1 MTDHNSKSLIRFVR
15 SSAMVWLCAVLLL
28 AGFGGLILIDQ
39 VDDTHGLITDVGRV
53 SSSSSEPFRNRLAY
67 LDANDI
73 YRPAE
78 PASGTMQGAI
88 WLPRDGDYTFL
99 LRTDGRALVTL
110 DGETLIDVSEKGAV
124 RTISV
129 TFEHERGTVPVEI
142 SYQYDP
148 EQSARALFDLW
159 WKTPGGVA
167 RRVPA
172 WALTPSMPG
181 GDLIAGSMRM
191 RAALIAAWSVLILGL
206 IGLAA
211 ALIVRLVKGDID
223 WRLVLGLLILLLAAY
238 GLRAGYIT
246 QRAAVDPLFYMLPQG
261 SDHLAF
267 ESHSRGLMRGTWP
280 TGGYYKMPGM
290 SYVLYGLHLLMGP
303 GMMAVRLATTLMGA
317 LLALM
322 AYDTARLIFDER
334 AGWVA
339 GVLTAIFP
347 SYVFYSGVLLSA
359 CAAIFFAGVLIW
371 QMAILTKRASWGA
384 VITAGVSLGL
394 VMMLRQNMMVILPL
408 AVVWLF
414 LFLPDSRRKAA
425 LMSAVLV
432 VVTVLVF
439 LPIPLH
445 NASVGADYLSTPL
458 GAQAFYQGNNRDS
471 AGFYNPSQAW
481 QTAMLLGGDYYRA
494 FFDDLR
500 AEPGRWI
507 GLMLHKL
514 GMFWQ
519 PQEGL
524 TNLSY
529 ATSGTEASW
538 VLRTLAPFNWAI
550 MGALGLSGLVL
561 TVVDKRR
568 DSWYLG
574 LFVLLMMGTITV
586 YTPESRIRVPT
597 APGIVPLAAFA
608 LVALFDA
615 LRPKI
620 DRARLVT
627 LLKVAG
633 GVGVVMVLL
642 GAANRT
648 LPRPRLLREEAL
660 PAEVIPL
667 NVDFG
672 EQIRLVGYEIERGA
686 EGVDP
691 GEPFLITFYWQR
703 LKPIDMDY
711 SVFLLLLDRDG
722 EEWGRRDIPIGLV
735 SYQYYQT
742 SDWRNDRIFKEEY
755 MIEVDR
761 NAPVPLATDLLVGV
775 YDKETLTRLPINGGE
790 SDSLL
795 IVRVRIAER
804 AAVMEGEAT
813 IPLDYNFGG
822 WATLAGATLEQD
834 GGALDLTVYWDVA
847 GTPPADYLTFLHVL
861 DESGTLVAQGDGFPM
876 EGVFPTG
883 VWRAGDRLV
892 DTYHLELPPDLPA
905 GEYSLNLGLHDTVVR
920 VPVTDKTGAPV
931 PDNSAT
937 IVTVTVD

>member
-1 MTDHNSKSLIRFVR
+1 ML
-15 SSAMVWLCAVLLL
+15 WLCAALLL
-28 AGFGGLILIDQ
+28 TGFGGLILIDQ
-39 VDDTHGLITDVGRV
+39 VDDAHGLLTDVGRV

-78 PASGTMQGAI
+78 PAAASMQGAI

-99 LRTDGRALVTL
+99 LRTDGAAAVTL
-110 DGETLIDVSEKGAV
+110 DGETLIEVSEKEAV
-124 RTISV
+124 RTVSA
-129 TFEHERGTVPVEI
+129 TFEHERGAVPVEI
-142 SYQYDP
+142 TYQYDP

-159 WKTPGGVA
+159 WKTPGGAA

-181 GDLIAGSMRM
+181 GSLITASMRM
-191 RAALIAAWSVLILGL
+191 RAALIAAWSLLILGL
-206 IGLAA
+206 IGLGA
-211 ALIVRLVKGDID
+211 ALAVRLAKDDID
-223 WRLVLGLLILLLAAY
+223 WRVALGLLILFVVAF
-238 GLRAGYIT
+238 GLRVGYIT

-267 ESHSRGLMRGTWP
+267 EAQSRGLMRGIWP

-290 SYVLYGLHLLMGP
+290 SYVLYGLHLLVGP

-322 AYDTARLIFDER
+322 AYDTARLVFDER

-339 GVLTAIFP
+339 GALTAIFP
-347 SYVFYSGVLLSA
+347 AYVFYSGVLLSA

-394 VMMLRQNMMVILPL
+394 VMMLRQNMMVALPL
-408 AVVWLF
+408 AVAWLF

-425 LMSAVLV
+425 LMSAALV
-432 VVTVLVF
+432 TVTVLVF

-481 QTAMLLGGDYYRA
+481 QTAMLLGEDYYRA

-500 AEPGRWI
+500 AEPGHWI
-507 GLMLHKL
+507 GLMLHKV

-550 MGALGLSGLVL
+550 MGALGLGGLAL
-561 TVVDKRR
+561 TVIDRR
-568 DSWYLG
+568 RGSWYLG
-574 LFVLLMMGTITV
+574 LFVLLMMGAITV

-633 GVGVVMVLL
+633 GVGVVMALL
-642 GAANRT
+642 AAANRT

-660 PAEVIPL
+660 PAELIPL
-667 NVDFG
+667 DVVFD

-686 EGVDP
+686 DGVDP

-703 LKPIDMDY
+703 LQPIDVDY

-742 SDWRNDRIFKEEY
+742 SEWRNDRIFKEEY
-755 MIEVDR
+755 MIEIDR
-761 NAPVPLATDLLVGV
+761 DAPVPLAADLWVGV
-775 YDKETLTRLPINGGE
+775 YDKETLTRLPISGGE
-790 SDSLL
+790 ADTLS
-795 IVRVRIAER
+795 IARVRIGEGSAG
-804 AAVMEGEAT
+804 MEGEPS
-813 IPLDYNFGG
+813 IPLHYDFGG
-822 WATLAGATLEQD
+822 WATLTGATLDQD
-834 GGALDLTVYWDVA
+834 GSALDLIIYWDVT
-847 GTPPADYLTFLHVL
+847 GTPPTDYLTFLHVL
-861 DESGTLVAQGDGFPM
+861 DKNEELVAQGDGLPLD
-876 EGVFPTG
+876 GAFPTG
-883 VWRAGDRLV
+883 VWRAGDHLV

-920 VPVTDKTGAPV
+920 VPVTDESGAPV
-931 PDNSAT
+931 PDNSVRIA
-937 IVTVTVD
+937 TVTVD